1 MRKEW
6 REPAMHETLRR
17 RILRRLETLPEARL
31 YQVLDYIEF
40 LESRYGEGA
49 PEGASNL
56 QTLAE
61 RIEDGLRRRTLS
73 PTTLREAFQI
83 LHAADRV
90 LHTVSEAGKGIL
102 AELQLPPEADRP
114 GPSPPRDPEGDSTEA
129 G

>member
-1 MRKEW
+1 MR
-6 REPAMHETLRR
+6 RSDAGSSVASRR
-17 RILRRLETLPEARL
+17 SPRL